1 MKKNIQEG
9 VKYYLICGLE
19 GVPGSLFHQGLDVI
33 AAHVDP
39 VVEIAA
45 PKHVVVTE
53 KGPTQRERDSP
64 HGFRIVVVPVGY
76 GRLA

>member
-1 MKKNIQEG
+1 MIQEG

-53 KGPTQRERDSP
+53 ESQVWSLTQFYSVDLS
-64 HGFRIVVVPVGY
+64 
-76 GRLA
+76 

>member
-53 KGPTQRERDSP
+53 KGQVWSLTQFYSVDLS
-64 HGFRIVVVPVGY
+64 
-76 GRLA
+76 